1 VYLKSRFIRCLQS
14 TNSLL
19 NHLQAAASSCN
30 GVRGPLGRRPGDE
43 DDEEEEEDSGK
54 GRPPRSVCK
63 MREPPEPEAPP
74 AHSDG
79 KRIMD

>member
-1 VYLKSRFIRCLQS
+1 MERAVAKRFAISQPLQTIRKKPR
-14 TNSLL
+14 TKDD
-19 NHLQAAASSCN
+19 
-30 GVRGPLGRRPGDE
+30 DE